1 MIIRHKKRTY
11 KPDRQYIGYKI
22 RCTACNKLITVK
34 RPTQTKYCPD
44 CAKLS
49 KAINNRVHAYNQ
61 RQRNKDCF
69 YRAESERVLTDIV
82 GRALC
87 DYVCSECPYED
98 CILSED

>member
-1 MIIRHKKRTY
+1 MNTRHNRHIY
-11 KPDRQYIGYKI
+11 KPDRQYTGYKI
-22 RCTACNKLITVK
+22 RCTACNKLFTTK
-34 RPTQTKYCPD
+34 RPTPTKYCPE
-44 CAKLS
+44 CAKLA

-69 YRAESERVLTDIV
+69 YRADNERVLTEMI

-87 DYVCSECPYED
+87 EHVCSECPYED